1 VSPIL
6 DDEHNRRSRAQPLV
20 LGFSVI
26 VPHGKGRTDMS
37 KPPSIH
43 KKHFRRSV
51 LIGLSVSVLA
61 CSGGGDAPPDSST
74 LREPSAPPTGSY
86 EDFTPEEL
94 VRVFDLRESEVPV
107 RETPGWVSPER
118 VVVFVPEEWDRRE
131 ERMAFLQE
139 VAPGVELIP
148 VRDRTDADERG
159 VLVDANAVLGLGCSE
174 STLSAIGPDVRW
186 IQSGSVG
193 VARCFADDV
202 NRALQERNIL
212 ATSIRGM
219 TARAIAQ
226 HSVTIMLSLIGG
238 MDIHDDRQENHVWG
252 RSQTDVVK
260 DKNLD
265 MEFQDQT
272 LLVVGLG
279 SIGTEVGRLAHA
291 LGMRVIATRNTSR
304 SGPAFVDYVG
314 LSHEMYELAAQADVV
329 YAAVPNTPDTQDMF
343 NAQFF
348 DAMKESA
355 YFVSIVRLPVV
366 NWEDLKEAL
375 RSGSIAGFGAD
386 DLPQDDFE
394 FWDMPR
400 VIMTPHVSDYSN
412 RYRDN
417 QFLLYRENLRRYV
430 AGDKML
436 NVVDLQRGY

>member
-1 VSPIL
+1 MST
-6 DDEHNRRSRAQPLV
+6 AQLTHRQLLARPLV
-20 LGFSVI
+20 VGVCAL
-26 VPHGKGRTDMS
+26 
-37 KPPSIH
+37 
-43 KKHFRRSV
+43 
-51 LIGLSVSVLA
+51 VLA
-61 CSGGGDAPPDSST
+61 CSGGGKGAP
-74 LREPSAPPTGSY
+74 EPSAPPTGSY
-86 EDFTPEEL
+86 EDFTSEEL
-94 VRVFDLRESEVPV
+94 VRVFALRENDVPV
-107 RETPGWVSPER
+107 RELPGWAPPEK
-118 VVVFVPEEWDRRE
+118 VVVVVPEEWDRRE

-148 VRDRTDADERG
+148 VRDRRDAVDRG
-159 VLVDANAVLGLGCSE
+159 VLADAQAVFGLGCAA
-174 STLSAIGPDVRW
+174 STVAAIGPEVHW

-193 VARCFADDV
+193 VAGCFTSGTPPGET
-202 NRALQERNIL
+202 NRILRERNIVV
-212 ATSIRGM
+212 TSIRSM

-226 HSVTIMLSLIGG
+226 HSLTLMLSLIGG
-238 MDIHDDRQENHVWG
+238 MDIHAERQGNHVWG
-252 RSQTDVVK
+252 RTQTDVVK

-265 MEFQDQT
+265 MEFQDHT

-291 LGMRVIATRNTSR
+291 LGMRVIATRKSSK

-314 LSHEMYELAAQADVV
+314 LSDEMYALAGEADVV
-329 YAAVPNTPDTQDMF
+329 FASVPNTPDTQEMF
-343 NAQFF
+343 DAEFF
-348 DAMKESA
+348 DAMKETA

-366 NWEDLKEAL
+366 NWDDLKDAL

-386 DLPQDDFE
+386 DLPQSDFE

-430 AGDKML
+430 AGDRML

>member
-1 VSPIL
+1 MSMAQL
-6 DDEHNRRSRAQPLV
+6 TRRQLVARPLV
-20 LGFSVI
+20 VGVC
-26 VPHGKGRTDMS
+26 T
-37 KPPSIH
+37 
-43 KKHFRRSV
+43 
-51 LIGLSVSVLA
+51 LILA
-61 CSGGGDAPPDSST
+61 CSGCGKGPP
-74 LREPSAPPTGSY
+74 EPANPPTGSY
-86 EDFTPEEL
+86 ENFTPEEL
-94 VRVFDLRESEVPV
+94 VRVFDLRESDVPV
-107 RETPGWVSPER
+107 RELPGWAPPEK
-118 VVVFVPEEWDRRE
+118 VVVVVPEEWDIRD

-148 VRDRTDADERG
+148 VRNRRDALDRG
-159 VLVDANAVLGLGCSE
+159 VLTDAQVVLGLGCGA
-174 STLSAIGPDVRW
+174 STVSAIGPETHWV
-186 IQSGSVG
+186 QSGSVG
-193 VARCFADDV
+193 VAGCFTSGTPPGET
-202 NRALQERNIL
+202 NRILRERNIVF
-212 ATSIRGM
+212 TSIRSM

-226 HSVTIMLSLIGG
+226 HSLTTMLSLIGG
-238 MDIHDDRQENHVWG
+238 MDIHDERQGNHVWG
-252 RSQTDVVK
+252 RTQTDVVK

-265 MEFQDQT
+265 REFQDHT

-314 LSHEMYELAAQADVV
+314 LSDEMYELAGQADVV
-329 YAAVPNTPDTQDMF
+329 FASVPNTPATQQMF
-343 NAQFF
+343 DAEFF
-348 DAMKESA
+348 DAMKETA

-366 NWEDLKEAL
+366 NWDDLKDAL

-386 DLPQDDFE
+386 DLPQRDFE
-394 FWDMPR
+394 LWDMPR

-430 AGDKML
+430 AGDRML

>member
-1 VSPIL
+1 MTEIT
-6 DDEHNRRSRAQPLV
+6 SRLSTALV
-20 LGFSVI
+20 GVCAL
-26 VPHGKGRTDMS
+26 
-37 KPPSIH
+37 
-43 KKHFRRSV
+43 
-51 LIGLSVSVLA
+51 VLA
-61 CSGGGDAPPDSST
+61 CSGSGEAP
-74 LREPSAPPTGSY
+74 REPSGPPTGSY

-94 VRVFDLRESEVPV
+94 VRVFDLRESDVPV
-107 RETPGWVSPER
+107 RELPGWAPPEK
-118 VVVFVPEEWDRRE
+118 VVVVVPEEWDIRE

-148 VRDRTDADERG
+148 VKNRQDAVERG
-159 VLVDANAVLGLGCSE
+159 VLADAQAVLGLGCSA
-174 STLSAIGPDVRW
+174 STVAAIGPEVKW

-193 VARCFADDV
+193 VAGCFTSGTPPGET
-202 NRALQERNIL
+202 NRILRERNIV
-212 ATSIRGM
+212 ATSIRSM

-226 HSVTIMLSLIGG
+226 HNLTIMLSLIGG
-238 MDIHDDRQENHVWG
+238 MDIHDERQGNHVWG
-252 RSQTDVVK
+252 RTQTDVVK

-265 MEFQDQT
+265 MEFQDHT

-314 LSHEMYELAAQADVV
+314 LSDEMYDLAREADVV
-329 YAAVPNTPDTQDMF
+329 FASVPNTPETQEMF
-343 NAQFF
+343 DAEFF
-348 DAMKESA
+348 DAMKETA

-366 NWEDLKEAL
+366 NWDDLKEAL

-386 DLPQDDFE
+386 DMPQDDFE
-394 FWDMPR
+394 LWDMPR

-430 AGDKML
+430 AGDRML
-436 NVVDLQRGY
+436 NVVDLERGY

>member
-1 VSPIL
+1 MPKPSMPRRQLVSLP
-6 DDEHNRRSRAQPLV
+6 V
-20 LGFSVI
+20 VI
-26 VPHGKGRTDMS
+26 GACA
-37 KPPSIH
+37 
-43 KKHFRRSV
+43 FAF
-51 LIGLSVSVLA
+51 A
-61 CSGGGDAPPDSST
+61 CSED
-74 LREPSAPPTGSY
+74 REVTPTPAAPPTGSY

-94 VRVFDLRESEVPV
+94 VRVFDLRESELPV
-107 RETPGWVSPER
+107 RELPGWTPLEK
-118 VVVFVPEEWDRRE
+118 VVVVVPEEWDRRE

-139 VAPGVELIP
+139 VAPGVDLIP
-148 VRDRTDADERG
+148 VRNRGDAVDRG
-159 VLVDANAVLGLGCSE
+159 VLGDAQAVLGLGCSE
-174 STLSAIGPDVRW
+174 STVSAIGPDVRW

-193 VARCFADDV
+193 VEGCFTGGTPPGET
-202 NRALQERNIL
+202 NRILRERNIL

-226 HSVTIMLSLIGG
+226 HSLTIMLSLIGG
-238 MDIHDDRQENHVWG
+238 MDIHDERQGNHIWG
-252 RSQTDVVK
+252 RTQTDVVK

-314 LSHEMYELAAQADVV
+314 LSDEMYELAGQADVV

-366 NWEDLKEAL
+366 NWDDLKEAL

-394 FWDMPR
+394 LWDMPR

-430 AGDKML
+430 AGDRML

>member
-1 VSPIL
+1 MSTAQL
-6 DDEHNRRSRAQPLV
+6 NRRQLVALPLLAGV
-20 LGFSVI
+20 CALN
-26 VPHGKGRTDMS
+26 
-37 KPPSIH
+37 
-43 KKHFRRSV
+43 
-51 LIGLSVSVLA
+51 LA
-61 CSGGGDAPPDSST
+61 CSGGEEAPP
-74 LREPSAPPTGSY
+74 EPSGPPTGAY

-94 VRVFDLRESEVPV
+94 VQVFNLRENDVPV
-107 RETPGWVSPER
+107 REVPGWAPPQK
-118 VVVFVPEEWDRRE
+118 VVVVVPEEWDRRE
-131 ERMAFLQE
+131 ERMAFLQT

-148 VRDRTDADERG
+148 VRNGADAFDRG
-159 VLVDANAVLGLGCSE
+159 VLADAQVVLGMGCSARLMSE
-174 STLSAIGPDVRW
+174 IGPEVHW

-193 VARCFADDV
+193 VARCFTSGTPPGET
-202 NRALQERNIL
+202 NRILRERNMVV
-212 ATSIRGM
+212 TSIRSM

-226 HSVTIMLSLIGG
+226 HSLTIMLSLIGG
-238 MDIHDDRQENHVWG
+238 MDIHDDRQEDHVWG
-252 RSQTDVVK
+252 RTQTDVVK

-265 MEFQDQT
+265 REFQDQT

-291 LGMRVIATRNTSR
+291 LGMRVIATRNSSR

-314 LSHEMYELAAQADVV
+314 LSDEMYELAAQADVV
-329 YAAVPNTPDTQDMF
+329 FAAVPNTPDTQDMF

-348 DAMKESA
+348 DAMKETA

-366 NWEDLKEAL
+366 NWDDLKDAL

-386 DLPQDDFE
+386 DLPQNDFE
-394 FWDMPR
+394 LWDMPR

-430 AGDKML
+430 AGDRML

>member
-1 VSPIL
+1 MSTAQLTRRHLVAWIL
-6 DDEHNRRSRAQPLV
+6 VVGACAL
-20 LGFSVI
+20 
-26 VPHGKGRTDMS
+26 
-37 KPPSIH
+37 
-43 KKHFRRSV
+43 
-51 LIGLSVSVLA
+51 VLA
-61 CSGGGDAPPDSST
+61 CAGGGEGPP
-74 LREPSAPPTGSY
+74 EPAAPPTGSY

-94 VRVFDLRESEVPV
+94 VQVFDLRESGVPV
-107 RETPGWVSPER
+107 RELPGWAPPEK
-118 VVVFVPEEWDRRE
+118 VVVVVPEEWDRRE

-148 VRDRTDADERG
+148 VRNRRDAVDRG
-159 VLVDANAVLGLGCSE
+159 VLADAQAVLGLGCAA
-174 STLSAIGPDVRW
+174 STVSAIGPEVHW

-193 VARCFADDV
+193 VEGCFTSGTPPGET
-202 NRALQERNIL
+202 NRILRERNIVV
-212 ATSIRGM
+212 TSMRSM

-226 HSVTIMLSLIGG
+226 HSLTLMLSLIGG
-238 MDIHDDRQENHVWG
+238 MDIHDERQENHVWG
-252 RSQTDVVK
+252 RTQTDVVK

-291 LGMRVIATRNTSR
+291 LGMRVIATRKTSR

-314 LSHEMYELAAQADVV
+314 LSDEMYALAGQADVV
-329 YAAVPNTPDTQDMF
+329 FASVPNTPDTQEMF
-343 NAQFF
+343 DAEFF
-348 DAMKESA
+348 DAMKETA

-366 NWEDLKEAL
+366 NWDDLKDAL
-375 RSGSIAGFGAD
+375 RLEKIAGFGTD
-386 DLPQDDFE
+386 DLPQRDFE
-394 FWDMPR
+394 LWDIPR
-400 VIMTPHVSDYSN
+400 VIITPHVSDYSN

-430 AGDKML
+430 TGDRML

>member
-1 VSPIL
+1 MSTALLTRTRPVA
-6 DDEHNRRSRAQPLV
+6 RSLV
-20 LGFSVI
+20 VGVCAL
-26 VPHGKGRTDMS
+26 
-37 KPPSIH
+37 
-43 KKHFRRSV
+43 
-51 LIGLSVSVLA
+51 VLA
-61 CSGGGDAPPDSST
+61 CSGGGEAP
-74 LREPSAPPTGSY
+74 REPAGPPTGSY
-86 EDFTPEEL
+86 ETFTPEQL
-94 VRVFDLRESEVPV
+94 VEVFDLREHDVPV
-107 RETPGWVSPER
+107 RELPGWARPQR
-118 VVVFVPEEWDRRE
+118 VVVVVPEEWDRRE
-131 ERMAFLQE
+131 ERMAFLQT

-148 VRDRTDADERG
+148 VRNRADAVEQG
-159 VLVDANAVLGLGCSE
+159 VLADAQVVLGMGCSE
-174 STLSAIGPDVRW
+174 RLMSAIGPEVHW

-193 VARCFADDV
+193 VARCFTSGTPPGET
-202 NRALQERNIL
+202 NRILRERNIV
-212 ATSIRGM
+212 ATSIRSM

-226 HSVTIMLSLIGG
+226 HSLTIMLSLIGG
-238 MDIHDDRQENHVWG
+238 MDIHDERQGNHVWG
-252 RSQTDVVK
+252 RTQTDVVK

-291 LGMRVIATRNTSR
+291 LGMRVIATRNSSR

-314 LSHEMYELAAQADVV
+314 LSNEMYELAGQADVV

-343 NAQFF
+343 NARFF

-366 NWEDLKEAL
+366 NWDDLKDAL

-394 FWDMPR
+394 LWDMPR

-430 AGDKML
+430 AGDRML
-436 NVVDLQRGY
+436 NVVDLERGY